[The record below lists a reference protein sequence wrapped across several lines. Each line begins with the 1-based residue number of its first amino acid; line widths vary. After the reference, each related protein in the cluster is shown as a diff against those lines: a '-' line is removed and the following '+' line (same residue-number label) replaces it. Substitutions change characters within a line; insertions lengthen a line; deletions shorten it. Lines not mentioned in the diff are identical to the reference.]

1 MEVTNKQPLIDDQG
15 EQITDYFTMG
25 AHTNVITDGPL
36 ARSFSAALDQLY
48 AREYDPITGVAMETQ
63 AIDEIEA
70 KRNWLAA
77 KVRSLKFA
85 NDGTDVGFVYGV
97 KEAQADHDNMIDVVD
112 TISEMTDVQ
121 KSASA
126 IVLDGGV
133 TTPTS
138 GDEEMEN
145 PVSVAI
151 EQYAKSRGVAVYHS
165 FNEFIKRHGV

>member
-1 MEVTNKQPLIDDQG
+1 MEVTNKQSLLDEQG
-15 EQITDYFTMG
+15 EQITDYFTVG
-25 AHTNVITDGPL
+25 THTNLITDGPL

-97 KEAQADHDNMIDVVD
+97 KEAQATHDNLIDVVD
-112 TISEMTDVQ
+112 TISEMSDIQ
-121 KSASA
+121 KTSSA
-126 IVLDGGV
+126 IVLDGNV

-138 GDEEMEN
+138 GDEDLEN
-145 PVSVAI
+145 PISVAI
-151 EQYAKSRGVAVYHS
+151 EQFAKARGVAVYRS